1 MFVIYMLNEI
11 CIFGDFIKVLMLIR
25 VVRDIYVLDNK
36 DCNKGLRKKLY
47 LIWLNKYWLEE
58 DDLR

>member
-36 DCNKGLRKKLY
+36 DCNKGLRKY
-47 LIWLNKYWLEE
+47 YI
-58 DDLR
+58 